1 MPTRPIALTLAL
13 LALLAVLAPS
23 ASARVKGF
31 KYGVTAAEV
40 TSSSAVLWTRAD
52 SPGKVTAQISRTKAF
67 GKRTIIRPDLI
78 ALPAHDGVVQ
88 ARVAQLAH
96 DTRYYYRF
104 FRGSNTSV
112 IGTFHTAPNPGQ
124 NKTIKFAFSGDA
136 DAFPGPDGKPFYN
149 NFEVY
154 RRMAQAGNAF
164 NINLG
169 DTIYTDTEVGSRL
182 DNGVF
187 QPAGPPALT
196 KSQKWAKYRMNL
208 GLPA

>member
-88 ARVAQLAH
+88 ARVAKLAH

-104 FRGSNTSV
+104 FRGANTSE
-112 IGTFHTAPNPGQ
+112 IPTFRTAPNPGQ
-124 NKTIKFAFSGDA
+124 NKVVRFAYSGDA
-136 DAFPGPDGKPFYN
+136 DAFPGTDGKPFYN

-154 RRMAQAGNAF
+154 GRMARAGNAF

-169 DTIYTDTEVGSRL
+169 DTIYSDTEVGATMP
-182 DNGVF
+182 DVKF
-187 QPAGPPALT
+187 QPAGPTALT
-196 KSQKWAKYRMNL
+196 KQAKWAKYRM
-208 GLPA
+208 